1 MEEIIKILLLILKAL
16 GYALQAM
23 ADFFLYYTDNK
34 YYKKHTFW
42 YVMGLLFIVLV
53 IIYILIFRA

>member
-23 ADFFLYYTDNK
+23 ADFFLYYADDKFYRN
-34 YYKKHTFW
+34 HTFW
-42 YVMGLLFIVLV
+42 YIVSLIILV
-53 IIYILIFRA
+53 IIIAYIIIHSS

>member
-34 YYKKHTFW
+34 YYKKTH
-42 YVMGLLFIVLV
+42 VLV
-53 IIYILIFRA
+53 CNGVTIYCIGYYLYTDL